1 METHRITIPV
11 TITVTTSDP
20 KRVGID
26 FAEEFVMR
34 RLNDFSS
41 AFGNLLPNPTY
52 GEITSVVVDEDG
64 SEKAVVEKSDEA

>member
-1 METHRITIPV
+1 METYKITIPV
-11 TITVTTSDP
+11 TITVMTSDP

-41 AFGNLLPNPTY
+41 VFGDLLPDPTY

-64 SEKAVVEKSDEA
+64 GEQTVVEETDEA